1 MLMAI
6 PITIKENADR
16 VQVMNELYEL
26 DERSKVGHPHR
37 HTFTGLGQQI
47 SDYKEFARQMANFE
61 KWNKRNYPL

>member
-1 MLMAI
+1 MPSQI
-6 PITIKENADR
+6 SIKENAAR
-16 VQVMNELYEL
+16 VEIMNELYEM

-47 SDYKEFARQMANFE
+47 TDYRVFAEQMANFE